1 MAPKRPAPTDIP
13 PVSSSEEEETS
24 SGEEEEVESSAEDE
38 HTEKTHKRA
47 KAVKESDSVIK
58 KVKAEAESESGT
70 ESDSESKDVPTLNV
84 KHIASKPMEATL
96 VKSIKPRSKILSSTL
111 VLGKSSTKRGSEVER
126 EAKDKR
132 SKMKVS
138 ESNGALEKSEDTK
151 KHLFQRLWSEDDEVT
166 LLNGMIA
173 FIEKKGVEPG
183 KEMSAYY
190 DFIKKSLHFD
200 VALSQL
206 KDKVWKLRKKFENHA
221 RKGEKGEGKTF
232 PKPHDQKIFDL
243 SKKIWGS
250 EGICGRSK
258 SSAPSKTESGVG
270 VEEGEKAEK
279 METAAEMENHVVSK
293 EIPKFD
299 RGMGVATMEEYVIK
313 QGLDMVEGSQKSE
326 MEEKWRK
333 LHEAE
338 LELFLKRNE
347 LILEQVKLMLAAYKS
362 V

>member
-1 MAPKRPAPTDIP
+1 MAPKRPAPTAIP
-13 PVSSSEEEETS
+13 PVSSSEEEESS
-24 SGEEEEVESSAEDE
+24 SGEEEEGESSAEDE

-47 KAVKESDSVIK
+47 KAVKESDFVIK

-70 ESDSESKDVPTLNV
+70 ESDSESEDVPTLNV
-84 KHIASKPMEATL
+84 KHIASKPMEATPL
-96 VKSIKPRSKILSSTL
+96 KSIKPRSKTSSSAL
-111 VLGKSSTKRGSEVER
+111 VLGKCSTKRGSEVER
-126 EAKDKR
+126 DAKDSKR

-173 FIEKKGVEPG
+173 FIEKKVVDPC

-206 KDKVWKLRKKFENHA
+206 KDKIWKLRKKFENHA
-221 RKGEKGEGKTF
+221 RKGEKGGKTF

-299 RGMGVATMEEYVIK
+299 RGMGVATMEDYVIK
-313 QGLDMVEGSQKSE
+313 QGLDMVEGLQKSE

-347 LILEQVKLMLAAYKS
+347 LISEQVKLMLAAYKS